1 MFYLPPASSPTHGA
15 AIGPIVGGIVGG
27 TLVVVC
33 FIVIVVIALLLL
45 RRQKS
50 DEHNEDVVEMSGLQ
64 VRPLNSVYRVRT
76 LPLLRETTVS

>member
-1 MFYLPPASSPTHGA
+1 MSVVDPTPAATL
-15 AIGPIVGGIVGG
+15 IGPIVGGIVGG
-27 TLVVVC
+27 ILVLLC
-33 FIVIVVIALLLL
+33 LIVIVVAALLLL

-64 VRPLNSVYRVRT
+64 VRLYSIVLHVSL